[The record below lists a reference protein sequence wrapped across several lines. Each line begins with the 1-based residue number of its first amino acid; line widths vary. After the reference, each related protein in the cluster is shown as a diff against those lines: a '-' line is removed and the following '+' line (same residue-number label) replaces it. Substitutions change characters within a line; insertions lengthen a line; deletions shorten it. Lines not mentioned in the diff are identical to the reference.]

1 MGAATGAEQKFA
13 AGTPSVLRAINE
25 RAVLEFI
32 RQVGPVSRAQ
42 IARDSGLSK
51 PTVSQALAALVR
63 SRLVREAGRSSGG
76 KGPTAQ
82 LYELNPRAG
91 WVVGIDVGRHW
102 VRAAIA
108 NVTGDIV
115 ARRDERARSRSA
127 TTLIRQIG
135 DLAHQLAADAGIRWR
150 QVTFATVGSPGVFEP
165 SRGQVELAHNL
176 PGWGRRGLVE
186 AVREELGTNVGFEN
200 DVNLAT
206 VGEQWHGIGKG
217 VANFIFLHVGTGVGA
232 GLVLNGELFR
242 GASGA
247 AGEIGYVPVAA
258 GDIRTSSSRRRG
270 ALESAAGA
278 AAVREE
284 ARRSGVKPPL
294 TPERIF
300 AAARRGDP
308 AAERVVRIEA
318 ERIAVAIAS
327 VVPVVDPEL
336 VVLGGG
342 IGRNGDLLLEPVERE
357 LRGIVPVPPRIEVPS
372 LGEEAELRGAV
383 ATALRAAQERLFRRG
398 DAGEVA
404 M

>member
-1 MGAATGAEQKFA
+1 
-13 AGTPSVLRAINE
+13 
-25 RAVLEFI
+25 
-32 RQVGPVSRAQ
+32 
-42 IARDSGLSK
+42 
-51 PTVSQALAALVR
+51 
-63 SRLVREAGRSSGG
+63 
-76 KGPTAQ
+76 
-82 LYELNPRAG
+82 
-91 WVVGIDVGRHW
+91 
-102 VRAAIA
+102 
-108 NVTGDIV
+108 
-115 ARRDERARSRSA
+115 
-127 TTLIRQIG
+127 
-135 DLAHQLAADAGIRWR
+135 
-150 QVTFATVGSPGVFEP
+150 
-165 SRGQVELAHNL
+165 
-176 PGWGRRGLVE
+176 
-186 AVREELGTNVGFEN
+186 
-200 DVNLAT
+200 
-206 VGEQWHGIGKG
+206 

-258 GDIRTSSSRRRG
+258 GHIRTSSSRRRG

-284 ARRSGVKPPL
+284 ARRKGVKPPL

-308 AAERVVRIEA
+308 AAEQVVRIEA
-318 ERIAVAIAS
+318 ERIAVAIAT

-357 LRGIVPVPPRIEVPS
+357 LRVIMPFHPRIEVSS

-398 DAGEVA
+398 DAGGVA